1 MPSTAKM
8 KIKGSEKYIT
18 RDASQAVR
26 IEEGRV
32 FVFIVPFAEDK
43 PGKRLFFAELSKG
56 DVLPPLSIKAEFTDA
71 SDMMDWHFLILPM
84 PEATIKT
91 LAVSAL
97 HYKAIGEKL
106 GRDYNKNN
114 FADEVVESY
123 RLSHVKEMR
132 NIYAASKQ
140 SENAKKSSFRIMFE
154 QMTHG
159 KSLDYDNSPSQL
171 FNAIETICHDRDI
184 NIVSFDTLKSVTS
197 NNFGIDDIARLSG
210 FPYRK
215 VILTDKWYKKDI
227 GELLVYLDSTSNP
240 MVARP
245 TGFRAYKL
253 VNPETGSSVRINEE
267 VASHILREAIC
278 IYRPLPAVKMGFR
291 DILNFVKKEF
301 LAKDIVFI
309 ILLAIIG
316 TLIGLLVPFLNEQI
330 YDLFIPLGDVS
341 GLKGICLVILSC
353 MLGNVAFNTVR
364 GMASFRGNSR
374 MLVALEVGLYD
385 RVFNLPDA
393 SIRDVE
399 NADLIQRLFGLSQ
412 MFSAIVNMVFTEGL
426 SLLLSLIYL
435 WKMWSYSPDLSK
447 AGLVMALI
455 AVLIMVCISISG
467 MKTSAKQMEID
478 GKISSMLYQFLSG
491 ISKIRIAGAEP
502 RVLNEYI
509 KKYSTSIGYTRE
521 LRTKVNIGAIIAET
535 ARMVFSL
542 VLFYLMIRNSLDIS
556 TGKFMGFNSAFTSFA
571 AAILSISSAITSVGV
586 MMPAL
591 KRSQVIV
598 ESIPETDSLLT
609 MPSEITGE
617 IELNNVSFGYNPES
631 RLVLEDINLHIHPGE
646 YIGIVGPS
654 GCGKSTLL
662 KLLLGFEKPSAG
674 KIYYNGQDLDDMNK
688 RQLRKL
694 FGVVLQ
700 NGALISGSIFDNVR
714 ITSPNAT
721 AQDVLNALEKVGLKS
736 DVDEMPMGLNTV
748 LTEGTGQI
756 SGGQKQRILIARAI
770 INNPQILFMD
780 EATSALDN
788 ITQAQVA
795 DSLAALNSTRVV
807 IAHRLSTI
815 IKCDRI
821 LVMNEGKIVEEGNFD
836 ELMKRGGLFTEFASR
851 QM

>member
-1 MPSTAKM
+1 MPSIAKM

-18 RDASQAVR
+18 KNAGQAIK
-26 IEEGRV
+26 IEDGRV
-32 FVFIVPFAEDK
+32 FVFIVPFVDDK

-56 DVLPPLSIKAEFTDA
+56 DVLPPLSLKAEFTDA
-71 SDMMDWHFLILPM
+71 SDIRDWHFLILPM
-84 PEATIKT
+84 PEASIKP
-91 LAVSAL
+91 LAVSAS
-97 HYKAIGEKL
+97 HYKSIGEKL

-140 SENAKKSSFRIMFE
+140 TENAKKSSFRVMFE

-159 KSLDYDNSPSQL
+159 KSIDYDNSPSQL

-184 NIVSFDTLKSVTS
+184 NIVAFDTLKSVTS

-215 VILTDKWYKKDI
+215 VILTDKWYREDI

-240 MVARP
+240 LVARP
-245 TGFRAYKL
+245 TGFRGYKL
-253 VNPETGSSVRINEE
+253 VNPETGSSIRINEE

-291 DILNFVKKEF
+291 DIINFVKKEF
-301 LAKDIVFI
+301 LAKDVVFI

-374 MLVALEVGLYD
+374 MLMALEVGLYD

-412 MFSAIVNMVFTEGL
+412 MFSTIVNIVFTEGL
-426 SLLLSLIYL
+426 SLVLSLIYL

-455 AVLIMVCISISG
+455 AVIIMVCLSISG
-467 MKTSAKQMEID
+467 MKTSAKQMELD

-502 RVLNEYI
+502 RALNEYI
-509 KKYSTSIGYTRE
+509 KKYATSIGYTRE

-556 TGKFMGFNSAFTSFA
+556 TGKFMGFNSAFTSFS
-571 AAILSISSAITSVGV
+571 AAILSISSAITNVGV

-736 DVDEMPMGLNTV
+736 DVEEMPMGLNTV

-756 SGGQKQRILIARAI
+756 SGGQKQRVLIARAI

-795 DSLAALNSTRVV
+795 DSLAALNSTRIV